1 MDDSSECSN
10 NHDMEYRV
18 DELSRRSGVRI
29 DTIRFYQGRGLLPAP
44 RRAGRVALYDERHLE
59 RLRRIRRLLGEGLS
73 LALIGRV
80 LESDAGDAGRSD
92 REPLLSALVAEQ
104 IGRRTLGRAELA
116 AEAGIPEALIGAAQ
130 AAGLV
135 QPIRV
140 GEEER
145 FSEAD
150 LAMARAGLEL
160 LEAGI
165 PLDALIR
172 LAADHARATQETA
185 DRAIALFDEHVRRGG
200 RDVPAGLVTERFRQL
215 LPLATRLVAL
225 FFQRTVV
232 ARALARLEG
241 SGEDD
246 ALREAIAA
254 TESARLEVTW
264 R

>member
-1 MDDSSECSN
+1 MDIRIE
-10 NHDMEYRV
+10 
-18 DELSRRSGVRI
+18 ELSRRSGVRI
-29 DTIRFYQGRGLLPAP
+29 DTIRFYQGRGLLPPP
-44 RRAGRVALYDERHLE
+44 RRAGRVALYGEHHLE
-59 RLRRIRRLLGEGLS
+59 RLRRIRTLLAEGLS

-80 LESDAGDAGRSD
+80 LAAEAGSSAEASGARDGR
-92 REPLLSALVAEQ
+92 EALLSALVAERV
-104 IGRRTLGRAELA
+104 GRRTLSRAELA
-116 AEAGIPEALIGAAQ
+116 AEAGIPEALISAAQ

-140 GEEER
+140 GDEER

-160 LEAGI
+160 LAAGI
-165 PLDALIR
+165 PLDALIE
-172 LAADHARATQETA
+172 LATAHARATQETA
-185 DRAIALFDEHVRRGG
+185 ERAIELFDRHVRRGG
-200 RDVPAGLVTERFRQL
+200 DESVPADVVTERFRQL

-225 FFQRTVV
+225 FFQRTIVT
-232 ARALARLEG
+232 RALARLER
-241 SGEDD
+241 SGEDE